1 MTGQQDLK
9 DAQNRTPLAYEDRFC
24 FDCHP
29 GLECFNRCCREAVI
43 VMSPYDILRLSRG
56 LGLTTGEFLRR
67 HTRREDGAGSLMPLV
82 LMKPART
89 GGCPFLGAEGCTV
102 YEDRPAACR
111 LFPVVQGS
119 ELAPEGAVERHFLRR
134 LDYCRGFAGAKEW
147 TLKTWQ
153 AAQGFPEFDRPR
165 RPWLALLAIL
175 ARQAQPGLIPPD
187 DRILSQVYMVAY
199 DLDGFRTFVFQSAFL
214 SSYGLTPEDAEP
226 LKTDDLALLRLSA
239 AYLDRLLFPAVAA
252 PLDEVLRRLLAE
264 SHCEPAP

>member
-1 MTGQQDLK
+1 MSASEETRNTPD
-9 DAQNRTPLAYEDRFC
+9 RTPLSGEDRFC

-43 VMSPYDILRLSRG
+43 VLSPYDILRLSRS
-56 LGLTTGEFLRR
+56 LGLATGEFLRR
-67 HTRREDGAGSLMPLV
+67 HTRRQDEAGTLIPLV
-82 LMKPART
+82 LLKPART

-134 LDYCRGFAGAKEW
+134 LDYCRGFDGEKEW

-153 AAQGFPEFDRPR
+153 EAQSFPEFDRPR
-165 RPWLALLAIL
+165 RPWLALLA
-175 ARQAQPGLIPPD
+175 RQAAPGRTPLD
-187 DRILSQVYMVAY
+187 DRIFSQFYMMAY

-214 SSYGLTPEDAEP
+214 KSYGLTPEEAEP
-226 LKTDDLALLRLSA
+226 LKSDDVALLRLSA
-239 AYLDRLLFPAVAA
+239 AYLERLLFPGEAA
-252 PLDEVLRRLLAE
+252 PLGEVLRRLLAGTPA
-264 SHCEPAP
+264 EPAP

>member
-1 MTGQQDLK
+1 M
-9 DAQNRTPLAYEDRFC
+9 EDRFR

-29 GLECFNRCCREAVI
+29 GLDCFTRCCREAVI
-43 VMSPYDILRLSRG
+43 VLSPYDLLRLSRA

-67 HTRREDGAGSLMPLV
+67 HTRRQDEAGTLMPLV

-134 LDYCRGFAGAKEW
+134 LDYCRGFAGEKEW

-165 RPWLALLAIL
+165 RPWLAFL

-214 SSYGLTPEDAEP
+214 ASRGLTPTDAEP
-226 LKTDDLALLRLSA
+226 LKTDDLALLRVSA
-239 AYLDRLLFPAVAA
+239 AYLERLLFPEKAA
-252 PLDEVLRRLLAE
+252 PLGEVLRRVLAE
-264 SHCEPAP
+264 THADKAS

>member
-1 MTGQQDLK
+1 MTEPQDLK
-9 DAQNRTPLAYEDRFC
+9 DVQERMPLSMEDRFR

-29 GLECFNRCCREAVI
+29 GLNCFNRCCREAVI

-67 HTRREDGAGSLMPLV
+67 HTRREDEAGTLLPLV
-82 LMKPART
+82 LLKPARS
-89 GGCPFLGAEGCTV
+89 GGCPFLGDEGCTV
-102 YEDRPAACR
+102 YGDRPAACR

-134 LDYCRGFAGAKEW
+134 LDYCQGFAGEKEW
-147 TLKTWQ
+147 TLETWQ

-165 RPWLALLAIL
+165 RPWLALLA
-175 ARQAQPGLIPPD
+175 RQAAPGRTPLD
-187 DRILSQVYMVAY
+187 DRIFSQFYMMAY

-214 SSYGLTPEDAEP
+214 KSYGLTPKDAEP

-239 AYLDRLLFPAVAA
+239 AYLERLLFPASAA
-252 PLDEVLRRLLAE
+252 PLGEVLRRLLAE

>member
-1 MTGQQDLK
+1 MSASEETRNTPD
-9 DAQNRTPLAYEDRFC
+9 RTPLSGEDRFC

-43 VMSPYDILRLSRG
+43 VLSPYDILRLSRS

-67 HTRREDGAGSLMPLV
+67 HTRRQDEAGTLIPLV
-82 LMKPART
+82 LLKPART

-134 LDYCRGFAGAKEW
+134 LDYCRGFDGEKEW

-153 AAQGFPEFDRPR
+153 EAQRFPEFDRPR
-165 RPWLALLAIL
+165 RPWLALLA
-175 ARQAQPGLIPPD
+175 RQAAPGRTPLD
-187 DRILSQVYMVAY
+187 DRIFSQFYMMAY

-214 SSYGLTPEDAEP
+214 KSYGLTPEEAEP
-226 LKTDDLALLRLSA
+226 LKSDDVALLRLSA
-239 AYLDRLLFPAVAA
+239 AYLERLLFPGEAA
-252 PLDEVLRRLLAE
+252 PLGEVLRRLLAGTPA
-264 SHCEPAP
+264 EPAP